1 MRSSSNGRSRVDGA
15 EWAIVEP
22 EELTDEQI
30 EELRDRLLSLRKELV
45 NQQEQAIDS
54 TKAVAPDD
62 AIGRLTRLD
71 AMQQQGMAIEE
82 RRRREVRLQQIAA
95 ALAAMESEDYGF
107 CRRCQEPIGYRRLGA
122 KPESPFCLPCTGELE
137 RRGG

>member
-1 MRSSSNGRSRVDGA
+1 M
-15 EWAIVEP
+15 VEP

-30 EELRDRLLSLRKELV
+30 EEFRHRLLSLREELDK
-45 NQQEQAIDS
+45 QQAQGADS
-54 TKAVAPDD
+54 TKVVAPDD

-82 RRRREVRLQQIAA
+82 RRRRAVRLQQITA
-95 ALAAMESEDYGF
+95 ALAAMENEEYGF
-107 CRRCQEPIGYRRLGA
+107 CRRCQEPIGCQRLTA
-122 KPESPFCLPCTGELE
+122 KPESPFCMPCTDGLE

>member
-1 MRSSSNGRSRVDGA
+1 
-15 EWAIVEP
+15 VEP

-71 AMQQQGMAIEE
+71 AMQQQGMAI
-82 RRRREVRLQQIAA
+82 
-95 ALAAMESEDYGF
+95 
-107 CRRCQEPIGYRRLGA
+107 
-122 KPESPFCLPCTGELE
+122 
-137 RRGG
+137 